1 MVVSNRPLHISGLEK
16 GILITESNFKP
27 DRLPTFDEIKTLAK
41 SSVFQRS
48 KPGIWDKIDPVEKD
62 FYRRWFE
69 RFGAADPFDF
79 EKMFIFHSA
88 NHANFLD
95 AKFFVPV
102 ENGVAPYSIADS
114 LRTCSSCLEFFNV
127 LGDRWPLKYVM
138 PCLGAVQFARL
149 PQDQYLK
156 VVSLH
161 RAEKVPPK
169 D

>member
-1 MVVSNRPLHISGLEK
+1 M
-16 GILITESNFKP
+16 
-27 DRLPTFDEIKTLAK
+27 
-41 SSVFQRS
+41 
-48 KPGIWDKIDPVEKD
+48 WDKIDPGEKA

-69 RFGAADPFDF
+69 RYGAADPFDL
-79 EKMFIFHSA
+79 EKIFIFHSA

-95 AKFFVPV
+95 AKFFIPAG
-102 ENGVAPYSIADS
+102 NGVVPYSIADS
-114 LRTCSSCLEFFNV
+114 LRTCSSCLELFNV

-161 RAEKVPPK
+161 RAEKVPQEIR
-169 D
+169 